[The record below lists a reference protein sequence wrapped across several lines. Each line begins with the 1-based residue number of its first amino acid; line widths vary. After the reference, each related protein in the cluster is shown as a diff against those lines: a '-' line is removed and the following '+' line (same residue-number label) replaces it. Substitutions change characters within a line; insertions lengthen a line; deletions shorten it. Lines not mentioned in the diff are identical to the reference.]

1 MTWLAQ
7 KLKLWWLQRQANA
20 AILFKRVPEAVRA
33 YREILE
39 VDPRNELAG
48 LMLGNLLAE
57 AGDREGAVAQ
67 LEKLTVV
74 NPSFADA
81 WFNLGYLHDQADRL
95 TDAERCFR
103 RAVELRPSLDRA
115 WYGLG
120 LVLIRDGRLTEAVDA
135 LKQTIKLQPFSP
147 YGYYQLGL
155 TYHHLGRKRGRL
167 ACPQAAGRI
176 RTEVFCDAEARS
188 RADGA
193 AGSSRNQRKLP
204 TQGGND
210 RRRHLTQGDR
220 SPLRREHATHRKA

>member
-1 MTWLAQ
+1 MGRGVERRDGEAMNWLAR
-7 KLKLWWLQRQANA
+7 KLRLWWLQRRANA

-33 YREILE
+33 YREMLE
-39 VDPRNELAG
+39 VDPRNQMAG

-57 AGDREGAVAQ
+57 AGDREAAVTQ
-67 LEKLTVV
+67 LEQLTAAH
-74 NPSFADA
+74 PSFADA

-120 LVLIRDGRLTEAVDA
+120 LVLIRGGRLTEAVDA

-155 TYHHLGRKRGRL
+155 TYHHLGRSEDAWRVHKQLTEFEPKFSATLKRDLERT
-167 ACPQAAGRI
+167 APQAVPVVNPSSQPKEE
-176 RTEVFCDAEARS
+176 TTVDA
-188 RADGA
+188 
-193 AGSSRNQRKLP
+193 
-204 TQGGND
+204 T
-210 RRRHLTQGDR
+210 
-220 SPLRREHATHRKA
+220 

>member
-7 KLKLWWLQRQANA
+7 KLQLWWLQRKANA

-33 YREILE
+33 YREMLK
-39 VDPRNELAG
+39 VDPRNQMAG

-57 AGDREGAVAQ
+57 AGDRDGAVAQ
-67 LEKLTVV
+67 LEQLTAA

-95 TDAERCFR
+95 ADAERCFR

-147 YGYYQLGL
+147 YGYYQLGM
-155 TYHHLGRKRGRL
+155 TYHHLGRSDEVAKVVEQLAGFEPKFTATLKRDL
-167 ACPQAAGRI
+167 
-176 RTEVFCDAEARS
+176 E
-188 RADGA
+188 
-193 AGSSRNQRKLP
+193 
-204 TQGGND
+204 
-210 RRRHLTQGDR
+210 R
-220 SPLRREHATHRKA
+220 SPPRSKSSPESSSLPKEVPAAQAT